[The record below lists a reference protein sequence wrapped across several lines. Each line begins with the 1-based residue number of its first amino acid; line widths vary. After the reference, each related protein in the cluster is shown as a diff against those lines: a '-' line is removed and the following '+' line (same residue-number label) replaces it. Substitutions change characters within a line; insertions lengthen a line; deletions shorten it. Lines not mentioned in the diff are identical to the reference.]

1 MSFVKLDEAHRPDS
15 SAVFLDTS
23 IHCCFLKGQ
32 ILAPRLKSLLKLFNW
47 KGSSTYSKTEYGNVI
62 LANAQYYL
70 RKLREFQSVGTLL
83 EHISHV
89 LPPLHR
95 EKRTWAFTLIIS
107 LGKTEKIRTRRT
119 DASLRRLLK
128 IGTKVIEFHCDSPLA
143 NGTNCH
149 WGNTGLQH
157 KRNGEYVWKSPNCK
171 RSHRACRVDDF
182 FADNLDIFEKIKN
195 VIDGLDDDL
204 LTDELRQFSK
214 TIGEAIIDP
223 SMLLDYLQ
231 GCRHLADALI
241 AVDSKDYPNFATQN
255 YKESQILT
263 QIFQQY
269 CYYLPNNPEHGIQFK
284 DPNSRE

>member
-149 WGNTGLQH
+149 WGNTVSSTNAMENTCGN
-157 KRNGEYVWKSPNCK
+157 RRIANGPIGHV
-171 RSHRACRVDDF
+171 V
-182 FADNLDIFEKIKN
+182 LTIF
-195 VIDGLDDDL
+195 
-204 LTDELRQFSK
+204 
-214 TIGEAIIDP
+214 
-223 SMLLDYLQ
+223 
-231 GCRHLADALI
+231 
-241 AVDSKDYPNFATQN
+241 
-255 YKESQILT
+255 SQIIL
-263 QIFQQY
+263 IF
-269 CYYLPNNPEHGIQFK
+269 LK
-284 DPNSRE
+284 K